1 MMRKTL
7 LLFVLACMVGPLYGQ
22 YFSTGEDPANIRW
35 RQISTLNFQ
44 LIYPESFEVQAH
56 KLANYFEKVYQY
68 GSGTLNHKPR
78 KISVI
83 FHTRTVRS
91 NGLVAW
97 APRRMEIFTPPHQEI
112 YAQDWLEQL
121 AIHEFRHVVQID
133 KIHTSLPGIL
143 KIIFGEQIGA
153 LVTGA
158 YLPFWFLEGDA
169 VVSETALSNHG
180 RGRLPSFLMEHRAQ
194 VVEKGVFSFDKAF
207 NRSYRDFV
215 PDHYKLGYHLVGESR
230 ARYGAELWENAI
242 DRISGRPWSVT
253 PLNKSLKLQTGLNQD
268 GLYKSIFDSLRHVWM
283 KEDATLIPVQQ
294 DTISALADVYTNY
307 LHNHLLPDGKS
318 IALKSGFDDIP
329 HFVMIDEKGN
339 EKKIL
344 TPGQILDESVGY
356 RNHLMVWSEFVPDM
370 RWAHSGRSLIRIF
383 DTKNMTERSF
393 FPEYKC
399 FAPAISPDEQYVA
412 VVEVNFENEYY
423 LSVYNAIS
431 GDLVIRYQTP
441 GNHYLFSP
449 AWVNGS
455 GLAAIVLTREG
466 KRLALIDPFEDRLEY
481 LSVAPGH
488 EIRQLVFHNGKL
500 YFISGHSGRDEL
512 WSYDLEDNSYGR
524 LTIARFGHAYPAIDP
539 AGNRIL
545 LSDYTSRGYQLVSVN
560 LNKTALQQSS
570 QVTSANY
577 PLAEVLALQEPG
589 VIDFESSDTL
599 RYNSSKY
606 SKAQN
611 IFKFHSWA
619 PFNLDVDTYDLS
631 PGISMVSQNILGT
644 AETTLGYKWNST
656 EEAGRYFVNF
666 EYRGL
671 YPIVKL
677 SAGTGRREAEFLE
690 IQVYRD
696 QQGQVV
702 RQDTVTKRFNWTER
716 DFTLGS
722 RVPLNFT
729 RGAYFR
735 LLQPE
740 VSYKITGY
748 SHDTSTPSSFIKG
761 NIQTLMYRLYYHQ
774 IRRQAYRDVMPD
786 AGIVADAGFRHSP
799 SGKNNPGTLVSG
811 QLRLYLPGMMRN
823 HGTSLYTGLQ
833 FRDRGEKYSFSDVV
847 RMPRGWYSMNNNQ
860 LGIIALDYSMPLFY
874 PDLNLGRYIYFRRVR
889 TSVWGDMANLRG
901 DIYRDGKIEGTFSRN
916 LTSVG
921 IDLTSDINIL
931 RLYAPANAG
940 IRTIFLPE
948 TGKFRIEFLFSVDF
962 TSF

>member
-1 MMRKTL
+1 MMRKIL
-7 LLFVLACMVGPLYGQ
+7 LLSVLTFLVIPLFGQ

-35 RQISTLNFQ
+35 RQISTVNFQ
-44 LIYPESFEVQAH
+44 LIYPDSFEVQAQ

-83 FHTRTVRS
+83 FHTRTVKS

-133 KIHTSLPGIL
+133 KVHTSLPGLL

-169 VVSETALSNHG
+169 VISETALSHHG

-230 ARYGAELWENAI
+230 ARYGADLWENAI
-242 DRISGRPWSVT
+242 DRIARKPWSVT
-253 PLNKSLKLQTGLNQD
+253 PLNRSLKIQTGLNQE
-268 GLYKSIFDSLRHVWM
+268 GLYNSVFDSLRLAWM
-283 KEDATLIPVQQ
+283 KEDAALIPVLQ
-294 DTISALADVYTNY
+294 DTISLPVNVYTNY
-307 LHNHLLPDGKS
+307 IHNHILPDGNS
-318 IALKSGFDDIP
+318 IALKSGFEDIP
-329 HFVMIDEKGN
+329 HFVMLDENGH
-339 EKKIL
+339 ERKIL

-356 RNHLMVWSEFVPDM
+356 RNYLIVWSEFVPDV
-370 RWAHSGRSLIRIF
+370 RWTHSGRSLIRIYNLK
-383 DTKNMTERSF
+383 TLEQSSF
-393 FPEYKC
+393 FPDYKC
-399 FAPAISPDEQYVA
+399 FAPALSPDEQYVA
-412 VVEVNFENEYY
+412 AVEVNFENDYY
-423 LSVYNAIS
+423 LSVYNATS
-431 GDLVIRYQTP
+431 GDLVVRYQTP
-441 GNHYLFSP
+441 GNNYLFSP
-449 AWVNGS
+449 EWIS
-455 GLAAIVLTREG
+455 DSRLALVVLTREG
-466 KRLALIDPFEDRLEY
+466 KRLALINPFDGNLEY
-481 LSVAPGH
+481 LPVPPGH
-488 EIRQLVFHNGKL
+488 EVRQLKFHNGKIYL
-500 YFISGHSGRDEL
+500 INGHSGRDEL
-512 WSYDLEDNSYGR
+512 WCYDLMDQSYGR
-524 LTIARFGHAYPAIDP
+524 LTTARFGHAFPAIHP

-545 LSDYTSRGYQLVSVN
+545 LSDYTSDGYQLVSIDPGKTE
-560 LNKTALQQSS
+560 LNVSD
-570 QVTSANY
+570 QVDVAKYT
-577 PLAEVLALQEPG
+577 LAEILALQEPG
-589 VIDFESSDTL
+589 VIDFESADTL

-606 SKAQN
+606 SKVGN
-611 IFKFHSWA
+611 LFKFHSWA
-619 PFNLDVDTYDLS
+619 PFNLDVDSYDLT
-631 PGISMVSQNILGT
+631 PGISFVSQNILGT

-656 EEAGRYFVNF
+656 EETGRYFVNY
-666 EYRGL
+666 EYKGL

-677 SAGTGRREAEFLE
+677 SAGTGRREADFLE

-702 RQDTVTKRFNWTER
+702 RQDTVKKRFNWTER
-716 DFTLGS
+716 DLSLGG
-722 RVPLNFT
+722 RVPFNLT

-740 VSYKITGY
+740 ISYKITGY
-748 SHDTSTPSSFIKG
+748 SHDSSTPSGFIRG
-761 NIQTLMYRLYYHQ
+761 NIQTLLYRLYYNQ
-774 IRRQAYRDVMPD
+774 IRRQAYRDVMPN

-799 SGKNNPGTLVSG
+799 SGKNSPGTLVSG
-811 QLRLYLPGMMRN
+811 QLRFYLPGMLRN
-823 HGTSLYTGLQ
+823 HGTSLYTGMQ
-833 FRDRGEKYSFSDVV
+833 FRERGDKYSFSDVV

-874 PDLNLGRYIYFRRVR
+874 PDRNIGSIVYFRRVR
-889 TSVWGDMANLRG
+889 STFWGDMANLRG
-901 DIYRDGKIEGTFSRN
+901 DIYKDGKVEGTFSRN
-916 LTSVG
+916 LASMG
-921 IDLTSDINIL
+921 IDVTSDINLL

-940 IRTIFLPE
+940 VRTIFLPE
-948 TGKFRIEFLFSVDF
+948 TGKFRFEFLFSIDF